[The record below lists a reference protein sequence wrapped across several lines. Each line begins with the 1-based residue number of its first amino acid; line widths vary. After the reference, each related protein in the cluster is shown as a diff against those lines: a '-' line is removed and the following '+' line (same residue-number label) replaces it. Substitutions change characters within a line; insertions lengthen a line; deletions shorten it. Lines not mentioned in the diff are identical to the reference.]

1 MSTFDILTSQNV
13 SVKYA
18 TAGVGNRMAASAID
32 YIFLGIWGLL
42 ISVVVQNGFE
52 PGKVV
57 ILILFGLPVVIYHPV
72 MEIFFNGQSV
82 GKMMMKIRVM
92 KTDGSTPSVTSYLL
106 RWLFRLIDVT
116 ASGGSVAVTS
126 IAFTEKSQRL
136 GDLAAGTT
144 VIRLKERTKLQ
155 ELIPVSGIENYTPV
169 FSEVVALSDRDIQL
183 VKKVLHKR
191 SSAWDPQLAAN
202 MSSHVKK
209 VTGITTDMADLKF
222 LKTILSDFEY
232 YALQEKSIM

>member
-1 MSTFDILTSQNV
+1 
-13 SVKYA
+13 
-18 TAGVGNRMAASAID
+18 MAASAID

-92 KTDGSTPSVTSYLL
+92 KTDGSTPTVTAYLL
-106 RWLFRLIDVT
+106 RWIFRLIDVT
-116 ASGGSVAVTS
+116 FSGGSVAVTS

-155 ELIPVSGIENYTPV
+155 ELIPVAGIENYTPV
-169 FSEVVALSDRDIQL
+169 YSEVVALSDRDIQL

-209 VTGITTDMADLKF
+209 VTGIKTDVADLKF

>member
-106 RWLFRLIDVT
+106 RWIFRLIDVT

-126 IAFTEKSQRL
+126 IAFTGKSQRL

-232 YALQEKSIM
+232 YALQEKAIL

>member
-57 ILILFGLPVVIYHPV
+57 ILILFGLPVIIYHPV

-106 RWLFRLIDVT
+106 RWIFRLIDVT

-126 IAFTEKSQRL
+126 IAFTGKSQRL

-232 YALQEKSIM
+232 YALQEKAIL

>member
-1 MSTFDILTSQNV
+1 MSNFDVLTSQNV
-13 SVKYA
+13 SVKYN

-32 YIFLGIWGLL
+32 YAFLGIWGLF
-42 ISVVVQNGFE
+42 ISVAVQNGFE
-52 PGKVV
+52 PEKAV
-57 ILILFGLPVVIYHPV
+57 ILILFGLPVVIYHPA
-72 MEIFFNGQSV
+72 MEIFFNGQSI
-82 GKMMMKIRVM
+82 GKMMMKIRVV

-106 RWLFRLIDVT
+106 RWMFRLVDVT
-116 ASGGSVAVTS
+116 VSGGSVAVTS

-144 VIRLKERTKLQ
+144 VIRLAERTKLQ
-155 ELIPVSGIENYTPV
+155 ELIPVSGNENYIPV
-169 FSEVVALSDRDIQL
+169 YSEVVGLSDHDIQL

-202 MSSHVKK
+202 MSAHVKK
-209 VTGITTDMADLKF
+209 VTGITTDMADMKF

-232 YALQEKSIM
+232 YALQDKSIL